1 MASSG
6 KTRALIALV
15 LAAGVAAAGYTLYA
29 RPATSPAAEG
39 KSRASA
45 VVPVVVA
52 TATQGEFQVRDHTIG
67 TVSIDATVQV
77 KSRVEGQVM
86 EAVFAEGQMVRKGD
100 LLFRI
105 DPLQYQAQLK
115 QAEAALAR
123 DQAQL
128 SNAEADLK
136 RFSDLAKK
144 GFATTQQQEQ
154 ASAQAKVLAA
164 AIMADQAAIDLAQL
178 EVGYTEIRS
187 PIDGKTGRILV
198 EAGNL
203 VKAND
208 MPLVVINQLQPIS
221 VTLALPQRDL
231 PLLQRRM
238 AKGKLAVI
246 IAIPGDANG
255 GRLKGKVDFIN
266 NAVDASSGTIQ
277 LKASFDNADL
287 RLVPAQL
294 VDAIIVLQTLDDA
307 LTIPSEAINDGQAG
321 RYVYVVNADKTVA
334 VHNVTVAHEEDGR
347 SVISEGLKPGDVVVI
362 DGQLRLAPGMK
373 VSIKANAGAGQ
384 PASESG
390 VSQAEGPIQQAGE

>member
-29 RPATSPAAEG
+29 RPGDAPAG
-39 KSRASA
+39 GVKPRASA

-77 KSRVEGQVM
+77 KSRVDGQVM
-86 EAVFAEGQMVRKGD
+86 EAVFTEGQMVRKGD

-105 DPLQYQAQLK
+105 DPLQYQAQVK
-115 QAEAALAR
+115 QAEASLAR

-144 GFATTQQQEQ
+144 GYATTQQQEQ
-154 ASAQAKVLAA
+154 ASAQAKVLTA
-164 AIMADQAAIDLAQL
+164 AIMADQAAIDLATLQL
-178 EVGYTEIRS
+178 GYTEIRS

-198 EAGNL
+198 EPGNL

-208 MPLVVINQLQPIS
+208 LPLVVINQLQPIS

-246 IAIPGDANG
+246 IAIPGDSG

-266 NAVDASSGTIQ
+266 NAVDAASGTIQ

-294 VDAIIVLQTLDDA
+294 VDAVIVLQTIDDA
-307 LTIPSEAINDGQAG
+307 LTIPSEAVNDGQAG
-321 RYVYVVNADKTVA
+321 RYVYVVKADKTVA
-334 VHNVTVAHEEDGR
+334 AENVTVEHEDDGR
-347 SVISEGLKPGDVVVI
+347 SVISQGLKPGDVVVT

-373 VSIKANAGAGQ
+373 VSIKASADAG
-384 PASESG
+384 
-390 VSQAEGPIQQAGE
+390 SQASKAGISQAGGQIQQAGE

>member
-29 RPATSPAAEG
+29 RPATSPAGEG
-39 KSRASA
+39 KPRAAA

-86 EAVFAEGQMVRKGD
+86 EAVFTEGQMVRKGD

-115 QAEAALAR
+115 QAQAALAR

-128 SNAEADLK
+128 DNAQSDLK

-154 ASAQAKVLAA
+154 ASAQAKVLTA
-164 AIMADQAAIDLAQL
+164 AIMADQAAIDIAQL
-178 EVGYTEIRS
+178 DLGYTEIRS

-246 IAIPGDANG
+246 IAIPGDSNG
-255 GRLKGKVDFIN
+255 GRMKGKVDFIN
-266 NAVDASSGTIQ
+266 NAVDAASGTIQ

-294 VDAIIVLQTLDDA
+294 VDAVIVLQTLDDA

-321 RYVYVVNADKTVA
+321 RYVYVVQADKTVA

-347 SVISEGLKPGDVVVI
+347 SVISEGLKPGDTVVV

-384 PASESG
+384 PAAQSG